1 MDTVNMQG
9 YGFDVKVKLGD
20 KVRAGDMLM
29 TFDAEKI
36 KAAGY
41 PITTAI
47 GITNSDEFT
56 EIAFDTGKS
65 YSKADEIGSIH

>member
-1 MDTVNMQG
+1 MKVN
-9 YGFDVKVKLGD
+9 LGD
-20 KVRAGDMLM
+20 KVKAGDMLM

-41 PITTAI
+41 PTTTAI
-47 GITNSDEFT
+47 VITNSDDCT

-65 YSKADEIGSIH
+65 YSKSEEIGHIH

>member
-1 MDTVNMQG
+1 
-9 YGFDVKVKLGD
+9 
-20 KVRAGDMLM
+20 M

-41 PITTAI
+41 PTTTAI
-47 GITNSDEFT
+47 VITNSDDCT

-65 YSKADEIGSIH
+65 YSKSEEIGHIH